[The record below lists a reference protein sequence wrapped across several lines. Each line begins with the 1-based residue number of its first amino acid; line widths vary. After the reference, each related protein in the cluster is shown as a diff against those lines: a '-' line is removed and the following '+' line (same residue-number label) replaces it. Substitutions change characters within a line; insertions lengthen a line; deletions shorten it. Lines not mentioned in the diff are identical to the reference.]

1 MDQVFEG
8 TPKAELRLEGR
19 KVIRGEV
26 SNDWASRLQW
36 KISRDGKVI
45 ATAPARVN
53 TTYEHAEETPGAYE
67 VVLEMWKYE
76 GFKVK
81 SEHGKFVEISNKV
94 NYTI

>member
-8 TPKAELRLEGR
+8 TPKADIRLEGR
-19 KVIRGEV
+19 KAIRSEV

-45 ATAPARVN
+45 ATAPARAE
-53 TTYEHAEETPGAYE
+53 TAYEHPDAEAGSYE
-67 VVLEMWKYE
+67 IVLEMWKYE

-81 SEHGKFVEISNKV
+81 DHGKFVEISNKV
-94 NYTI
+94 TYQV

>member
-8 TPKAELRLEGR
+8 TPKADIRLEGR

-36 KISRDGKVI
+36 KISHNGKVI
-45 ATAPARVN
+45 ATAPARADLD
-53 TTYEHAEETPGAYE
+53 YEHPGSEAGAYE

-81 SEHGKFVEISNKV
+81 DHGKFVEISNKV
-94 NYTI
+94 TYTV

>member
-8 TPKAELRLEGR
+8 TPKAEIQLEGR
-19 KVIRGEV
+19 KVTRGQV

-45 ATAPARVN
+45 ATAPARAEIS
-53 TTYEHAEETPGAYE
+53 YEHADQTAGAYE

-76 GFKVK
+76 TFKVK
-81 SEHGKFVEISNKV
+81 DHGKFVEISNKV
-94 NYTI
+94 TYTI

>member
-8 TPKAELRLEGR
+8 TPKADIRVEGR
-19 KVIRGEV
+19 KVIRGDV

-45 ATAPARVN
+45 ATPPARAAMA
-53 TTYEHAEETPGAYE
+53 YEHADETPGTYE

-81 SEHGKFVEISNKV
+81 EHGKFVEISNKV
-94 NYTI
+94 TFTV

>member
-8 TPKAELRLEGR
+8 TPKADLTLDGR
-19 KVIRGEV
+19 KVTRGDV

-36 KISRDGKVI
+36 KVSRDGKVI
-45 ATAPARVN
+45 ATAPARAN
-53 TTYEHAEETPGAYE
+53 QAYEHPEETPGAYE

-81 SEHGKFVEISNKV
+81 DHGKFVEISNKV
-94 NYTI
+94 SYQI

>member
-8 TPKAELRLEGR
+8 APKAEIQLDGR
-19 KVIRGEV
+19 KVTRGEV
-26 SNDWASRLQW
+26 ANDWASRLQW
-36 KISRDGKVI
+36 KVSRDGKVI
-45 ATAPARVN
+45 ATAPARADKS
-53 TTYEHAEETPGAYE
+53 YEHPEQMPGAYE

-81 SEHGKFVEISNKV
+81 DHGKFIEISNKV

>member
-8 TPKAELRLEGR
+8 TPQATLRVEGR
-19 KVIRGEV
+19 KVIRSEV

-36 KISRDGKVI
+36 KVSRDGKVI
-45 ATAPARVN
+45 ATAPARAE
-53 TTYEHAEETPGAYE
+53 TTYEPADAAPGTYE

-81 SEHGKFVEISNKV
+81 EHGKFVEISNKV
-94 NYTI
+94 TFTI